1 MAEEKRNLSINGTEA
16 ETPAMP
22 ASVEKEKPGLIQ
34 RGLRGMVSLGIDA
47 VTLPVRILKPIVMS
61 DTLAPA
67 RTVANGAVNTVIDA
81 SVSVVGDT
89 MRGNEEFTNLVGAI
103 VARLLKELR
112 ASDLLADLIRTQVG
126 IFLDYMVRHPE
137 TLEPLVN
144 TLATNYL
151 VSLRQNP
158 TLLRPL
164 VRVVADDY
172 LAYISS
178 NPDVLEDVVNLAAD
192 GYLFRL
198 RTRPQSMDA
207 LVQALGNRYVEYLS
221 SNPALLTI
229 LVEQAA
235 GDYLGTLEDDPQRLD
250 GVVRNVGDRYL
261 EYLNAEPDSVQQ
273 LLQGQ
278 SQNLAAGVLNQ
289 VRERSAGGDY
299 ALEDAFR
306 KFLGRKPRS
315 SEHPG

>member
-1 MAEEKRNLSINGTEA
+1 MTDETEDAQLNGSDTE
-16 ETPAMP
+16 TSTVPVP
-22 ASVEKEKPGLIQ
+22 VEARKPGLIE
-34 RGLRGMVSLGIDA
+34 RGLRGMVSLGVDA
-47 VTLPVRILKPIVMS
+47 VTLPVRVLKPVVMS

-67 RTVANGAVNTVIDA
+67 RTVANDAVNTVVDA

-89 MRGNEEFTNLVGAI
+89 MRGNEEFTSLVGAI

-126 IFLDYMVRHPE
+126 LFLDYLVRHPDV
-137 TLEPLVN
+137 LAPLVN
-144 TLATNYL
+144 TVANNYIA
-151 VSLRQNP
+151 SLKQNP

-178 NPDVLEDVVNLAAD
+178 NPEVLEEVVNAAAD
-192 GYLFRL
+192 GYLYRI
-198 RTRPQSMDA
+198 RSRPQSMDA
-207 LVQALGNRYVEYLS
+207 LVRALGDRYVEYLS
-221 SNPALLTI
+221 ENPDMLKV
-229 LVEQAA
+229 LVERAA
-235 GDYLGTLEDDPQRLD
+235 GGYLETLEESPQRLD

-289 VRERSAGGDY
+289 VRERGAGGDY

-315 SEHPG
+315 SGHTE